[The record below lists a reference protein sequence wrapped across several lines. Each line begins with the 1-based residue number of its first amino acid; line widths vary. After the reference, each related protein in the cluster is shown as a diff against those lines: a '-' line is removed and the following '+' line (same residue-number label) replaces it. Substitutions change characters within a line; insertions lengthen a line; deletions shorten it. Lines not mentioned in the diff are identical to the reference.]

1 MTLRRLSQWFRR
13 VMFAYHRDEAATHL
27 GWADLH
33 QNLAA
38 RWAARH
44 HQGTRPPELLAS
56 ARQRPPVPTG
66 RHRPGE
72 IDGETQ

>member
-13 VMFAYHRDEAATHL
+13 VMFAYHRDEAAAHL

-44 HQGTRPPELLAS
+44 HR
-56 ARQRPPVPTG
+56 
-66 RHRPGE
+66 
-72 IDGETQ
+72 IDHKGKIR